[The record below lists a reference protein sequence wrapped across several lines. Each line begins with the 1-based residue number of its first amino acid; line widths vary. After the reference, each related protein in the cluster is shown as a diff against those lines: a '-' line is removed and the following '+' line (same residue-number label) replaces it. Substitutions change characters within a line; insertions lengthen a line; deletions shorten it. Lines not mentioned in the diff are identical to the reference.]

1 MYRNC
6 MRHLTPQEITQ
17 FADLLKPTFKSKNP
31 LQKFLMARFGRDYDE
46 FETRDDTVP
55 DVIRNV
61 VADASSFLW
70 WEDLLSEARNIVPG
84 DEALA
89 QFAMRFNM
97 APRIVAPDAAPA
109 PLQGRQLEL
118 KIQQSQS
125 TYNIAVWREKL
136 GEIEGRVCRV
146 EYPNKVPRGTGFLIG
161 PNAVLT
167 NYHVVEAI
175 VKGDYKPADVRLRF
189 DYKVVDDG
197 VAVARGL
204 IFEVEA
210 NWLYDSSLYSDE
222 DEKLN
227 PSDPKSEELDY
238 AILRVKGEPGNQP
251 LGGTK
256 GATDPNAIQ
265 RGWIDVPPGTYDF
278 LAQRALYIVQHSDG
292 GPMQVAI
299 DSNAVIGLNGNAT
312 RVRYRTTTQP
322 GSSGSPCFG
331 PDWSW
336 VAVHHSGDP
345 KYLQAQAP
353 QFNQGIPLT
362 AIRALLQNRG
372 KLQVFG
378 GII

>member
-1 MYRNC
+1 

-17 FADLLKPTFKSKNP
+17 LADLLKPTFKSKNP
-31 LQKFLMARFGRDYDE
+31 LQRFLMARFGRDYEE

-70 WEDLLSEARNIVPG
+70 WEDLLREARNIVPG
-84 DEALA
+84 DNALA
-89 QFAMRFNM
+89 QFAMQFGM
-97 APRIVAPDAAPA
+97 APQIVAPGAVVAS
-109 PLQGRQLEL
+109 LQGKQLEL

-136 GEIEGRVCRV
+136 GEIEGRICRV
-146 EYPNKVPRGTGFLIG
+146 EYPNKVARGTGFLIG

-175 VKGDYKPADVRLRF
+175 VKGDYKPGDVRLRL
-189 DYKVVDDG
+189 DYKVMDDG

-204 IFEVEA
+204 IFELA
-210 NWLYDSSLYSDE
+210 NDWLYDSSVYSVE
-222 DEKLN
+222 DEKVN
-227 PSDPKSEELDY
+227 PADPKAEELDY
-238 AILRVKGEPGNQP
+238 AILRVKGDPGNQP

-256 GATDPNAIQ
+256 GTTDPNAIQ
-265 RGWIDVPPGTYDF
+265 RGWIEAPAGTHDF
-278 LAQRALYIVQHSDG
+278 LAQRAIYIVQHSDG

-299 DSNAVIGLNGNAT
+299 DSNAVTGLNGNAT
-312 RVRYRTTTQP
+312 RVRYTTTTQP

-345 KYLQAQAP
+345 KYLQGQAP
-353 QFNQGIPLT
+353 QFNQGIPVT
-362 AIRALLQNRG
+362 AIRALLQNRN

>member
-1 MYRNC
+1 

-17 FADLLKPTFKSKNP
+17 LADLLKPTFKSKNP
-31 LQKFLMARFGRDYDE
+31 LQKFLMARFGRDYEE

-55 DVIRNV
+55 DVIRKV

-70 WEDLLSEARNIVPG
+70 WEDLLREARNIVPG
-84 DEALA
+84 DNALA
-89 QFAMRFNM
+89 QFAMQFGM
-97 APRIVAPDAAPA
+97 APQIVAPGAAA
-109 PLQGRQLEL
+109 SLQGKQLEL

-136 GEIEGRVCRV
+136 GEIEGRICRV
-146 EYPNKVPRGTGFLIG
+146 EYPNKVARGTGFLIG

-175 VKGDYKPADVRLRF
+175 VKGDYKRGDVRLRL
-189 DYKVVDDG
+189 DYKVMDDG

-204 IFEVEA
+204 IFELA
-210 NWLYDSSLYSDE
+210 NDWLYDSSVYSVE
-222 DEKLN
+222 DEKVN
-227 PSDPKSEELDY
+227 PADPKPEELDY
-238 AILRVKGEPGNQP
+238 AILRVKGDPGNQP

-256 GATDPNAIQ
+256 GTTDPNAIQ
-265 RGWIDVPPGTYDF
+265 RGWIQAPAGTHDF
-278 LAQRALYIVQHSDG
+278 LAQRAIYIVQHSDG

-299 DSNAVIGLNGNAT
+299 DSNAVTGLNGNAT
-312 RVRYRTTTQP
+312 RVRYTTTTQP

-345 KYLQAQAP
+345 KYLQGQAP

-362 AIRALLQNRG
+362 AIRALLQNRN

>member
-1 MYRNC
+1 

-17 FADLLKPTFKSKNP
+17 LADLLKPTFKSKNP
-31 LQKFLMARFGRDYDE
+31 LQKFLMARFARDYEE

-55 DVIRNV
+55 DVIRKV

-70 WEDLLSEARNIVPG
+70 WDDLLREARNIVPG
-84 DEALA
+84 DNALA
-89 QFAMRFNM
+89 QFAMQFGM
-97 APRIVAPDAAPA
+97 APQIVEPGSAAS
-109 PLQGRQLEL
+109 LQGKQLEL

-136 GEIEGRVCRV
+136 GEIEGRICRV
-146 EYPNKVPRGTGFLIG
+146 EYPNKVARGTGFLIG

-175 VKGDYKPADVRLRF
+175 VKGHYKPGDVRLRL
-189 DYKVVDDG
+189 DYKVMDDG

-204 IFEVEA
+204 IFELA
-210 NWLYDSSLYSDE
+210 NDWLYDSSVYNVE

-227 PSDPKSEELDY
+227 PADPKPEELDY
-238 AILRVKGEPGNQP
+238 AILRVKGDPGNQP

-256 GATDPNAIQ
+256 GKTDSNAIQ
-265 RGWIDVPPGTYDF
+265 RGWIEAPASTHDF
-278 LAQRALYIVQHSDG
+278 VAQRAIYIVQHSDG

-299 DSNAVIGLNGNAT
+299 DSNAVTGLNGNAT
-312 RVRYRTTTQP
+312 RVRYTTTTQP

-345 KYLQAQAP
+345 KYLQGQAP

-362 AIRALLQNRG
+362 AIRALLQNRN

>member
-1 MYRNC
+1 

-17 FADLLKPTFKSKNP
+17 LADLLKPTFKSKNP
-31 LQKFLMARFGRDYDE
+31 LQKFLMARFGRDYEE

-55 DVIRNV
+55 DVIRKV

-70 WEDLLSEARNIVPG
+70 WEDLLREARNIVPG
-84 DEALA
+84 DNALA
-89 QFAMRFNM
+89 QFATQFGM
-97 APRIVAPDAAPA
+97 APQIVAPGTAAF
-109 PLQGRQLEL
+109 LQGKQLEL

-136 GEIEGRVCRV
+136 GEIEGRICRV
-146 EYPNKVPRGTGFLIG
+146 EYPNKVARGTGFLIG

-175 VKGDYKPADVRLRF
+175 VKGDYKPGDVRLRL
-189 DYKVVDDG
+189 DYKVMDDG

-204 IFEVEA
+204 IFELA
-210 NWLYDSSLYSDE
+210 NDWLYDSSVYSVE
-222 DEKLN
+222 DEKVN
-227 PSDPKSEELDY
+227 PADPKPEELDY
-238 AILRVKGEPGNQP
+238 AILRVKGDPGNQP

-256 GATDPNAIQ
+256 GTTDPNAIQ
-265 RGWIDVPPGTYDF
+265 RGWIEAPAGTHDF
-278 LAQRALYIVQHSDG
+278 LAQRAIYIVQHSDG
-292 GPMQVAI
+292 GPMKVAI
-299 DSNAVIGLNGNAT
+299 DSNAVTGLNGNAT
-312 RVRYRTTTQP
+312 RVRYTTTTQP

-345 KYLQAQAP
+345 KYLRGQAP

-362 AIRALLQNRG
+362 AIQALLQDRN

>member
-1 MYRNC
+1 

-17 FADLLKPTFKSKNP
+17 LADLLKPTFKSKNP
-31 LQKFLMARFGRDYDE
+31 LQKFLMARFGRDYEE

-55 DVIRNV
+55 DVIRKV

-70 WEDLLSEARNIVPG
+70 WEDLLGEARNIVPG
-84 DEALA
+84 DNDLA
-89 QFAMRFNM
+89 QFAMQFGM
-97 APRIVAPDAAPA
+97 APQIVAPGAAA
-109 PLQGRQLEL
+109 SLQGKQLEL

-136 GEIEGRVCRV
+136 GEIEGRICRV
-146 EYPNKVPRGTGFLIG
+146 EYPNKVARGTGFLIG

-175 VKGDYKPADVRLRF
+175 VRGDYKPGDVRLRL
-189 DYKVVDDG
+189 DYKVMDDG
-197 VAVARGL
+197 IAVARGL
-204 IFEVEA
+204 IFELA
-210 NWLYDSSLYSDE
+210 NDWLYDSSVYSVE
-222 DEKLN
+222 DEKVN
-227 PSDPKSEELDY
+227 PADPKPEELDY
-238 AILRVKGEPGNQP
+238 AILRVKGDPGNQP

-256 GATDPNAIQ
+256 GTTDPNAIQ
-265 RGWIDVPPGTYDF
+265 RGWIEAPAGTHDF
-278 LAQRALYIVQHSDG
+278 LAQRAIYIAQHSDG

-299 DSNAVIGLNGNAT
+299 DSNAVTGLNGNAT
-312 RVRYRTTTQP
+312 RVRYTTTTQP

-345 KYLQAQAP
+345 KYLQGQAP

-362 AIRALLQNRG
+362 AIRALLQNRN

>member
-1 MYRNC
+1 

-17 FADLLKPTFKSKNP
+17 LADLLKPTFKSKNP
-31 LQKFLMARFGRDYDE
+31 LQKFLMARFGRDYEE

-55 DVIRNV
+55 DVIRKV
-61 VADASSFLW
+61 VTDASSFLW
-70 WEDLLSEARNIVPG
+70 WEDLLREARNIVPG
-84 DEALA
+84 DDALA
-89 QFAMRFNM
+89 QFAMQFGM
-97 APRIVAPDAAPA
+97 SPQIVSPGAAA
-109 PLQGRQLEL
+109 ASLQGKQLEL

-146 EYPNKVPRGTGFLIG
+146 EYPNKVARGTGFLIG

-175 VKGDYKPADVRLRF
+175 VKGDYKPGDVRLRL
-189 DYKVVDDG
+189 DYKVMDDG

-204 IFEVEA
+204 IFELA
-210 NWLYDSSLYSDE
+210 NDWLYDFSMYSVE
-222 DEKLN
+222 DEKVS
-227 PSDPKSEELDY
+227 PADPKPEELDY
-238 AILRVKGEPGNQP
+238 AILRVKGDPGNQP

-256 GATDPNAIQ
+256 GTTDPNAIQ
-265 RGWIDVPPGTYDF
+265 RGWIEAPTGTHDF
-278 LAQRALYIVQHSDG
+278 LVQRTIYIVQHSDG

-299 DSNAVIGLNGNAT
+299 DSNAVTGLNGNAT
-312 RVRYRTTTQP
+312 RVRYTTTTQP

-345 KYLQAQAP
+345 KYLQGQAP

-362 AIRALLQNRG
+362 AIRALLQNRN